1 MVCFESNLS
10 DSNDRIYMYIS
21 IDYDKCYCS
30 FECVP
35 KAGSA
40 RLDSLISDHHFGLF
54 NKYLITEIILQ
65 GYEKK
70 YLN

>member
-1 MVCFESNLS
+1 
-10 DSNDRIYMYIS
+10 MYIS

-40 RLDSLISDHHFGLF
+40 RLDSLISDQYFGLF

-70 YLN
+70 IFKLSPYTSTSNTCE

>member
-1 MVCFESNLS
+1 
-10 DSNDRIYMYIS
+10 MYIS

-35 KAGSA
+35 NAGAA